1 MNRGQRREGALGVRL
16 LPQSPT
22 PHQFGIHHRNKSP
35 RILHCPGTKSS
46 NSNHG
51 RRLRHCCTALPV
63 QPHQP
68 SRGSQRTPRWFHPPQ
83 SQQKLTGQRKP
94 KKSPNPQIL
103 RNPQPDSHP
112 KSTVALNFTNSR
124 TQQPSRNSN
133 PQTHQMDE
141 LPNPNNPV
149 FQARTSPSFLHYITE
164 EFVRGDRRT

>member
-1 MNRGQRREGALGVRL
+1 MNRGQRREGALWVRL
-16 LPQSPT
+16 LPQSPN
-22 PHQFGIHHRNKSP
+22 PHQFRIHHRNKSP
-35 RILHCPGTKSS
+35 RILPCPGTKSS

-83 SQQKLTGQRKP
+83 SQQNPTGQRKP

-112 KSTVALNFTNSR
+112 KSTVALNYKL
-124 TQQPSRNSN
+124 PN
-133 PQTHQMDE
+133 PTGLAKLESTTHQMDE
-141 LPNPNNPV
+141 LPSPNNPV

-164 EFVRGDRRT
+164 EFVRGDRWT